1 MTYYIYI
8 YIFISWGCNVN
19 IMGRS
24 LRSTIGSGCSIFAA
38 QISDRWLKNLFQNSC
53 HPFKNWRVFFP
64 DFPYWIVAF
73 RCSKNQVATKSWI
86 GRKTWRK
93 LQKTMKHETYW
104 KFGKIWATLE
114 TIGKLWKEIWKN
126 IGKKIGKHIGELF
139 ETTNPPSPAAI
150 GACARRF
157 KVGLGHPTSSD
168 SHLQIPSGNL
178 LHSYWKWPFIVDFP
192 IKNGGCP

>member
-1 MTYYIYI
+1 MW
-8 YIFISWGCNVN
+8 ISWEDPWDPPLDLVAA
-19 IMGRS
+19 S
-24 LRSTIGSGCSIFAA
+24 LPLKSPIVGWKTSSKTAVIPSKTGEFFFRISHTELWLSDVPKTKLQLSLGLVGKLGENCRKLWNMKHIGS
-38 QISDRWLKNLFQNSC
+38 L
-53 HPFKNWRVFFP
+53 
-64 DFPYWIVAF
+64 
-73 RCSKNQVATKSWI
+73 
-86 GRKTWRK
+86 
-93 LQKTMKHETYW
+93 E
-104 KFGKIWATLE
+104 KIWATLE